1 MNQELLEMFVADQA
15 ERNTPEYWQLRERDA
30 GRRQRV
36 GELLAQGLLTA
47 PDDYFH
53 AALIFQHAET
63 LEDIWQ
69 AHELTQRAP
78 EMGAKKSMGYKE
90 RLWLDAAALDPCY

>member
-1 MNQELLEMFVADQA
+1 MNQELREMFVADQA
-15 ERNTPEYWQLRERDA
+15 DRTNHPTYDTPEYWELRERDA

-36 GELLAQGLLTA
+36 NELLAQGLLTA

-53 AALIFQHAET
+53 AALIFQHGET

-69 AHELTQRAP
+69 AHELARRAAELEATQ
-78 EMGAKKSMGYKE
+78 SMGSKDSH
-90 RLWLDAAALDPCY
+90 WLAAA